1 MSLTPKLP
9 PGRANRKAL
18 QFTVDIL
25 RLRQAGY
32 PFSAIRQALL
42 DAGISVSLST
52 VKREAAHKDA
62 DAAYPASAAYTPE
75 AAVRV
80 HPVRPTTAPTPLTTT
95 TTSPLPSSAQTDP
108 RSAKDEAEAFVR
120 TQTTNP
126 LVRAKEQP

>member
-1 MSLTPKLP
+1 MRLNPKLP

-18 QFTVDIL
+18 QFAADIHQL
-25 RLRQAGY
+25 RHAGY

-42 DAGISVSLST
+42 DVGLSVSLST
-52 VKREAAHKDA
+52 VKREAARNDA
-62 DAAYPASAAYTPE
+62 CAAYPASATYTPR
-75 AAVRV
+75 AAARA
-80 HPVRPTTAPTPLTTT
+80 HPVPPAATAATTT
-95 TTSPLPSSAQTDP
+95 TTTASLPIAAQPDP